1 MDRSIAANFA
11 LNMHLNTK
19 KASNRRLD
27 ALCVTLILP
36 SVAMVIDKQFQK
48 DQWQMVILMAWQF
61 LVNNSK
67 DVC

>member
-1 MDRSIAANFA
+1 MLLMCILIQKS
-11 LNMHLNTK
+11 
-19 KASNRRLD
+19 SSRRLL

-36 SVAMVIDKQFQK
+36 RVAMVIDKQFQI

-67 DVC
+67 DISLLGQWAE